1 MALLVAL
8 AAGWATGAIG
18 LSLTLGA
25 FLGGMIV
32 AETPFRAII
41 QAEIKPFHG
50 LFLGSSS
57 SPSGCHS
64 TSPC

>member
-50 LFLGSSS
+50 LFLGFSS